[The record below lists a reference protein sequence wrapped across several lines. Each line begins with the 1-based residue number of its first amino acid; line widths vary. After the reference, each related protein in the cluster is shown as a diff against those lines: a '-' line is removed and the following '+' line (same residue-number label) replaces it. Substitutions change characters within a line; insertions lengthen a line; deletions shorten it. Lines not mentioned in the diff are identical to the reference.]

1 MNRTI
6 AYTNALLGLYLGL
19 VLLSVVLIQ
28 QDAQFIEKG
37 NKFHEYS
44 YTEWA
49 QQIFALLSM
58 FACMLV
64 GRKFEPLRP
73 VAYLLAGGFGVIFIR
88 EMDHYSD
95 FIYQGAWFP
104 IALAALAVTAVAV
117 YRHRAGFWSSV
128 ERFMSTASFGLMFA
142 GGLSVFVFSRLFG
155 SKNMW
160 TTLFQVEQ
168 LAPRTPFKWAK
179 NAVQEGSELFGYC
192 LFLAA
197 AIELLAY
204 AWLHLKKDA
213 QNAEN

>member
-1 MNRTI
+1 MKRTI
-6 AYTNALLGLYLGL
+6 IFSIARLGLYLGL
-19 VLLSVVLIQ
+19 VLLSAALIQ
-28 QDAQFIEKG
+28 LDAQYIVKG

-58 FACMLV
+58 FMCMLV
-64 GRKFEPLRP
+64 GRKYEPLRP
-73 VAYLLAGGFGVIFIR
+73 IAYLLAGGFGVIFIR

-104 IALAALAVTAVAV
+104 IALAALAVTVFSV
-117 YRHRAGFWSSV
+117 YRHRASFWNSV

-155 SKNMW
+155 SKSMW

-168 LAPRTPFKWAK
+168 LVPLTPYKWAK

-192 LFLAA
+192 LFFAA
-197 AIELLAY
+197 AIELAAY
-204 AWLHLKKDA
+204 AWMQLKKDA
-213 QNAEN
+213 QIASN

>member
-1 MNRTI
+1 MNKTVILPI
-6 AYTNALLGLYLGL
+6 ARLGFYLGL

-28 QDAQFIEKG
+28 LDAQYIVKG

-49 QQIFALLSM
+49 QQIFALLSLII
-58 FACMLV
+58 CILV
-64 GRKFEPLRP
+64 GRKYTPLRP
-73 VAYLLAGGFGVIFIR
+73 IAYLVAGGFGVIFIR

-104 IALAALAVTAVAV
+104 IALVALAVTVYAV
-117 YRHRAGFWSSV
+117 YRNRANFWSSV

-155 SKNMW
+155 SKSMW
-160 TTLFQVEQ
+160 TALFQVEQ
-168 LAPRTPFKWAK
+168 LVPLTPYKWAK

-197 AIELLAY
+197 AVELAAY
-204 AWLHLKKDA
+204 AWMQLKTD
-213 QNAEN
+213 NRIEEN